1 MWLCSFYYYYGQKLP
16 NSTFYGFD
24 YHAQSIKSARKQAE
38 KEAPKDGRVKFEA
51 GSATNFNGSSS
62 AAGEGSGGYDL
73 ITFFV
78 VSIICQ
84 THIVLQNIQGM
95 L

>member
-1 MWLCSFYYYYGQKLP
+1 VIMAKAYP

-24 YHAQSIKSARKQAE
+24 YHAPSVESARKQAE
-38 KEAPKDGRVKFEA
+38 KEALKEDRVKFEV

-62 AAGEGSGGYDL
+62 AASGSGSRGYDL
-73 ITFFV
+73 ITFFDCFHDMPDPYSV
-78 VSIICQ
+78 AK
-84 THIVLQNIQGM
+84 HAAM